1 MRHELMDIFT
11 PKRTLFAALALTT
24 IAAFI
29 IHNLPMF
36 GAASPEIAHIAPFR
50 WWLLLHAPFGI
61 LALLLGPLQFSSTI
75 RRKNLQL
82 HRRIGQA
89 YVIAV
94 CIASVSAMVIGF
106 REEWGVTQPVVQAV
120 AWLVITLTAWIAA
133 RSRNVTQ
140 HRMWVARSYGLSFVF
155 VTSRLVPDLF
165 FPTANNWALNDI
177 WWTLLVAGLVVPD
190 LLVTGNALLTAK
202 RGAA

>member
-1 MRHELMDIFT
+1 MKAETSPLT
-11 PKRTLFAALALTT
+11 SKRALFALLAVVT

-36 GAASPEIAHIAPFR
+36 APASTEMAHIAPFR
-50 WWLLLHAPFGI
+50 WWLLLHAPFGV
-61 LALLLGPLQFSSTI
+61 LALVLGPLQFSSTI
-75 RRKNLQL
+75 RRRNLQL

-89 YVIAV
+89 YVAAV
-94 CIASVSAMVIGF
+94 CIASLSAMVIGF

-120 AWLVITLTAWIAA
+120 AWLVVTLTAFIAA
-133 RSRNVTQ
+133 RSHNVTQ

-165 FPTANNWALNDI
+165 FPAANNWALNDI
-177 WWTLLVAGLVVPD
+177 FWTLLVAGLLVPD
-190 LLVTGNALLTAK
+190 LLVTANALLTAK
-202 RGAA
+202 RIAT